1 MLLYPI
7 SKSILYRLVMVD
19 IIHFLIVA
27 YLLRLLFIY
36 LYLIVNWFLLLVVGI
51 SLLIYINIFKKMK
64 CMSFEEAIKVLDS
77 GIIID
82 IEVTPG
88 SKSLS
93 VPSGYNEWRKRIEV
107 KLTKNA
113 QKGKANEQLIESLA
127 ELFGIS
133 SSDILISSGAT
144 SSKKSLLI
152 KGVTYQQAVSVF
164 GVHLKG

>member
-1 MLLYPI
+1 MRY
-7 SKSILYRLVMVD
+7 
-19 IIHFLIVA
+19 
-27 YLLRLLFIY
+27 
-36 LYLIVNWFLLLVVGI
+36 
-51 SLLIYINIFKKMK
+51 
-64 CMSFEEAIKVLDS
+64 MSFEEAIKVLDS
-77 GIIID
+77 GIIVD

-127 ELFGIS
+127 ELFRIS

-152 KGVTYQQAVSVF
+152 KGISYQQAVSVF
-164 GVHLKG
+164 EAHLKG

>member
-1 MLLYPI
+1 
-7 SKSILYRLVMVD
+7 
-19 IIHFLIVA
+19 
-27 YLLRLLFIY
+27 
-36 LYLIVNWFLLLVVGI
+36 
-51 SLLIYINIFKKMK
+51 
-64 CMSFEEAIKVLDS
+64 MSFEEAIKALDS
-77 GIIID
+77 GIILG

-88 SKSLS
+88 SRSLS
-93 VPSGYNEWRKRIEV
+93 VPSGYNEWRRRIEV

-152 KGVTYQQAVSVF
+152 KGVSYQRAVSVLSP
-164 GVHLKG
+164 HLKA

>member
-1 MLLYPI
+1 
-7 SKSILYRLVMVD
+7 
-19 IIHFLIVA
+19 
-27 YLLRLLFIY
+27 
-36 LYLIVNWFLLLVVGI
+36 
-51 SLLIYINIFKKMK
+51 
-64 CMSFEEAIKVLDS
+64 MSFEEAIKALDS
-77 GIIID
+77 GIIVD

-113 QKGKANEQLIESLA
+113 QKGKANEQLMECLA
-127 ELFGIS
+127 ALFGVR

-152 KGVTYQQAVSVF
+152 KGISYQQAVSIF
-164 GVHLKG
+164 AAHLKK

>member
-1 MLLYPI
+1 VILIAGGHGYFVTALY
-7 SKSILYRLVMVD
+7 
-19 IIHFLIVA
+19 
-27 YLLRLLFIY
+27 
-36 LYLIVNWFLLLVVGI
+36 
-51 SLLIYINIFKKMK
+51 NIFKRMTH
-64 CMSFEEAIKVLDS
+64 MSFEEAIKALDS

-88 SKSLS
+88 SRSLS
-93 VPSGYNEWRKRIEV
+93 VPSGYNEWRRRIEV

-113 QKGKANEQLIESLA
+113 QKGKANEQLIECLA

-152 KGVTYQQAVSVF
+152 KGVSYQQAVSVF
-164 GVHLKG
+164 GARLGE

>member
-1 MLLYPI
+1 
-7 SKSILYRLVMVD
+7 
-19 IIHFLIVA
+19 
-27 YLLRLLFIY
+27 
-36 LYLIVNWFLLLVVGI
+36 
-51 SLLIYINIFKKMK
+51 
-64 CMSFEEAIKVLDS
+64 MSFEEAIKALDS
-77 GIIID
+77 GIIVD

-113 QKGKANEQLIESLA
+113 QKGKANEQLMECLA
-127 ELFGIS
+127 ALFGVR

-152 KGVTYQQAVSVF
+152 KGISYQQAVSIF
-164 GVHLKG
+164 AAHLNK